1 VFGDWVTWKRWKA
14 AASALG
20 LAYATLVIAACGSGE
35 EPTTTTPPPPVS
47 ASTAERLA
55 KLSDRIATDLDA
67 GATCDAAHAAD
78 DLMAAVE
85 ESDFAAT
92 LRPSVEEVASRLV
105 NEVNCPPPPPPPEP
119 EREEKKTDEKKKDEK
134 KQEEGNQGPGGGEES
149 KEPPGHSGGLPPGK
163 AKLKGELG

>member
-1 VFGDWVTWKRWKA
+1 VTWKRWKA

-20 LAYATLVIAACGSGE
+20 LAYAALVIAACGSGEE

-47 ASTAERLA
+47 GSTAEHLA

-78 DLMAAVE
+78 DLMTAVE
-85 ESDFAAT
+85 EADLAAT
-92 LRPSVEEVASRLV
+92 LRPGVEEVASRLV

-119 EREEKKTDEKKKDEK
+119 EKEKKEKKEDEEK
-134 KQEEGNQGPGGGEES
+134 KQEEQKGEEQGPPGNGGI
-149 KEPPGHSGGLPPGK
+149 PPGK
-163 AKLKGELG
+163 AKLKGEGG